1 VSDLFRTSLAARRR
15 HLVHSGLGAVRPT
28 LGTTDSDDSA
38 APVAAHGGRRMATA
52 GELGSSTHA
61 LAHEVATRVSD
72 VLAEHDI
79 AHFVAGREG
88 DALAFGIALDRRL
101 DALRAIGHVGSTGW
115 YVAWN
120 DGPRGGFVALAD
132 AHDDRHVRRA
142 RQWTVVRAHRFGERV
157 VGFDQGARIS
167 FWEHGSSGQVEK
179 IGTRG
184 QDRYDCRSASTVEVI
199 DGHRYPGNA
208 AFPVGR
214 RLDHVDLATTPIDV
228 VYTWV
233 DGADADWAD
242 GLRRTATDVGRS
254 IDEGALDPARYRSRD
269 ELKYSLRSV
278 WAYCGWVRRIW
289 IVTAGQRPDW
299 LVETDRIRIVDHS
312 EILPDTALPTFNS
325 HAIEA
330 ALHRIDGLAEHF
342 IYFNDDMFVAR
353 PVRPEQFFTSNG
365 LARVFPSDAR
375 PPGVEDDAT
384 IAVDTGALRGRELLD
399 ERFGRV
405 ALDKPHH
412 SPYPQRRSVCLE
424 MEEEFDVVGETQH
437 SRFRSPTDLSTA
449 ASFAQHYAVATGRG
463 VFGDISTEYVHV
475 ESGRLQWHLDRI
487 RLGDD
492 LDTFCVNETGERAVL
507 DDREDRLARFFES
520 VQPLAAPWER
530 G

>member
-1 VSDLFRTSLAARRR
+1 
-15 HLVHSGLGAVRPT
+15 
-28 LGTTDSDDSA
+28 
-38 APVAAHGGRRMATA
+38 M
-52 GELGSSTHA
+52 
-61 LAHEVATRVSD
+61 
-72 VLAEHDI
+72 
-79 AHFVAGREG
+79 
-88 DALAFGIALDRRL
+88 
-101 DALRAIGHVGSTGW
+101 
-115 YVAWN
+115 
-120 DGPRGGFVALAD
+120 
-132 AHDDRHVRRA
+132 
-142 RQWTVVRAHRFGERV
+142 
-157 VGFDQGARIS
+157 
-167 FWEHGSSGQVEK
+167 
-179 IGTRG
+179 
-184 QDRYDCRSASTVEVI
+184 
-199 DGHRYPGNA
+199 
-208 AFPVGR
+208 
-214 RLDHVDLATTPIDV
+214 
-228 VYTWV
+228 
-233 DGADADWAD
+233 
-242 GLRRTATDVGRS
+242 
-254 IDEGALDPARYRSRD
+254 
-269 ELKYSLRSV
+269 